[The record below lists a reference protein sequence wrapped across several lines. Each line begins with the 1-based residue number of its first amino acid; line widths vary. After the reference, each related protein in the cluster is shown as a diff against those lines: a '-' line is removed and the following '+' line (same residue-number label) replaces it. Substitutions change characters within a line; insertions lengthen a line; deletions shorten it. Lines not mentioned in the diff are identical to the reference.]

1 MSKQNVF
8 DTFILLLAF
17 AAFLTIDA
25 QPPNKKEPAADPQQK
40 PRKMTPEPA
49 DVFKKWV
56 EEVGP
61 IITPQERAA
70 ISKLTTDEERENFI
84 KIFWDRRDPSPDTQE
99 NEYREAYYER
109 IAYANEHFASGIPGW
124 KTDRGRIYITWGKPD
139 SVESQPSGG
148 SYEKPSYEGSGSA
161 TTYPF
166 ETWFYRHLDGVGDGI
181 EIQFVDTTG
190 SGEYRLARDFNEKY
204 ITFGP
209 PQSVDTNA
217 SYLREQ
223 DMPFNVL
230 DRNARLFSAPPIAGS
245 RSDTI
250 LNGNTPL
257 LDKNPINV
265 ELQIGFF
272 RQSEN
277 RVITTFTL
285 QTDNG
290 DLQFEQ
296 TGGLGVA
303 RLNIGGR
310 ITSVAGRPVENFE
323 DSVATNATASELV
336 NIKNQRSIYQK
347 AAALPPGNYKI
358 DVVVRD
364 IITGNRGVVSMGF
377 KVPKYDDR
385 TLSASTLVLAS
396 TMRATDARDTGN
408 RFVVGN
414 TKLIPNL
421 MGEYKPGER
430 VGVYMQVYNAGI
442 DQTTLRPAVDVDYV
456 LLKDGKEIS
465 RVKEDWSGLSDSGQR
480 LTLARLLP
488 TENLPPGDYDV
499 KVVVKD
505 KVNGITIENK
515 GTFIIV
521 KYKQV

>member
-124 KTDRGRIYITWGKPD
+124 KTDRGRIFITWGKPD

-223 DMPFNVL
+223 DMPFNIQ
-230 DRNARLFSAPPIAGS
+230 DRNVRLFSPPPIQRGAIDGVWTDS
-245 RSDTI
+245 PTRVFE
-250 LNGNTPL
+250 
-257 LDKNPINV
+257 NPIGFDV
-265 ELQIGFF
+265 QIGFF

-277 RVITTFTL
+277 RVITTFTV
-285 QTDNG
+285 QTENK
-290 DLQFEQ
+290 DLTFAPV
-296 TGGLGVA
+296 GGIETA
-303 RLNIGGR
+303 RLNISGR
-310 ITSVAGRPVENFE
+310 VTSVGGRPVENFE
-323 DSVATNATASELV
+323 DSAATSATSAELV
-336 NIKNQRSIYQK
+336 NVKNQRSIYQRV
-347 AAALPPGNYKI
+347 AALPPGIYKV
-358 DVVVRD
+358 DLLVRD
-364 IITGNRGVVSMGF
+364 IATGNRGVVNMGF
-377 KVPKYDDR
+377 KVPKYDDK
-385 TLSASTLVLAS
+385 TLSASSLVLAS
-396 TMRATDARDTGN
+396 VMRATDSRDVGA

-421 MGEYKPGER
+421 TGEYKEGQQ

-442 DQTTLRPAVDVDYV
+442 DQTTLRPAVDVEYI
-456 LLKDGKEIS
+456 LLKDGKQIS
-465 RVKEDWSGLSDSGQR
+465 RSKEDWSGLSDSSQR
-480 LTLARLLP
+480 LTLARSLP
-488 TENLPPGDYDV
+488 TENLQQGRYEV

-505 KVNGITIENK
+505 QVNGTTIENK
-515 GTFIIV
+515 GTFSVIE
-521 KYKQV
+521 

>member
-1 MSKQNVF
+1 
-8 DTFILLLAF
+8 
-17 AAFLTIDA
+17 
-25 QPPNKKEPAADPQQK
+25 
-40 PRKMTPEPA
+40 
-49 DVFKKWV
+49 
-56 EEVGP
+56 
-61 IITPQERAA
+61 
-70 ISKLTTDEERENFI
+70 
-84 KIFWDRRDPSPDTQE
+84 
-99 NEYREAYYER
+99 
-109 IAYANEHFASGIPGW
+109 
-124 KTDRGRIYITWGKPD
+124 
-139 SVESQPSGG
+139 
-148 SYEKPSYEGSGSA
+148 
-161 TTYPF
+161 
-166 ETWFYRHLDGVGDGI
+166 
-181 EIQFVDTTG
+181 
-190 SGEYRLARDFNEKY
+190 
-204 ITFGP
+204 
-209 PQSVDTNA
+209 
-217 SYLREQ
+217 
-223 DMPFNVL
+223 
-230 DRNARLFSAPPIAGS
+230 
-245 RSDTI
+245 
-250 LNGNTPL
+250 